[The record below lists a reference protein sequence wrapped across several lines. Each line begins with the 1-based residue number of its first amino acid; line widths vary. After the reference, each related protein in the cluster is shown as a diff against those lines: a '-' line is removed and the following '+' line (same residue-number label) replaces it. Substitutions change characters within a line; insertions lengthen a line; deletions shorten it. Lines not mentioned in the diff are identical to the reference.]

1 MAEMQTGPFSCHFPP
16 AALQRLPGMRAGS
29 RAIYE
34 QDSKAQLLPQG
45 FSLARRG
52 SILRLIF
59 QNFTWAFKWS

>member
-1 MAEMQTGPFSCHFPP
+1 
-16 AALQRLPGMRAGS
+16 MRAGS

-59 QNFTWAFKWS
+59 QNFTRAFKWS